1 MSKENSHSAIFLDYF
16 DEIEDP
22 RSDKSKLYTAHEI
35 LLITICG
42 LICGAESW
50 RDLVTF
56 GLEKLE
62 FLKEYLP
69 FENGIP
75 SKNTFCRFFASLKPG
90 QFKACFVDW
99 ISSLP
104 LLKNEVIAI
113 DGKRLCNSFDR
124 VNDKSAIHMVS
135 AFAAKT
141 KLVLAQQKVDD
152 KSNEITAIP
161 KLLDL
166 VDISGNIVTIDAMG
180 TQKEIAKEIIDNGGD
195 YILALKGNHSILHED
210 VVDFFNDNMGNPQ
223 ESFNI
228 AKDVD
233 CGHGRIEQRNCFV
246 TDKID
251 WLGDLKFHGMKS
263 IICIDA
269 SRTIGDLTSNEK
281 RYYIS
286 SLSANAE
293 KINTATREHWAVENC
308 LHWSLD
314 VTFNEDNSRIRNNNA
329 TENIA
334 MIRHTALNLLQIAK
348 AKYKGTSVK
357 GLRKK
362 AGWGNSTLRTILEQ

>member
-1 MSKENSHSAIFLDYF
+1 MSKENTTTFLDYF
-16 DEIEDP
+16 DNIEDP
-22 RSDKSKLYTAHEI
+22 RSDKGKLYSAHEI

-50 RDLVTF
+50 RDFVIF
-56 GLEKLE
+56 GNEKLE
-62 FLKEYLP
+62 FFMEYLP
-69 FENGIP
+69 FANGIP
-75 SKNTFCRFFASLKPG
+75 SKNTFCRFFASLKPE
-90 QFKACFVDW
+90 QFKKCFVEW
-99 ISSLP
+99 VGSLS

-113 DGKRLCNSFDR
+113 DGKRLCNSFDTL
-124 VNDKSAIHMVS
+124 NNKSAIHMVS

-166 VDISGNIVTIDAMG
+166 LDIKGNIVTIDAMG
-180 TQKEIAKEIIDNGGD
+180 TQKEIATKIIENGGD

-210 VVDFFNDNMGNPQ
+210 VIDFFTDNMDNPQ
-223 ESFNI
+223 KNFKI

-233 CGHGRIEQRNCFV
+233 CGHGRIEERNCFV

-251 WLGDLKFHGMKS
+251 WLGELKFPGQKS
-263 IICIDA
+263 IICINS
-269 SRTIGDLTSNEK
+269 SRTIGDITSTEK

-286 SLSANAE
+286 SLAANAE
-293 KINTATREHWAVENC
+293 KINMATRDHWAVENC

-314 VTFNEDNSRIRNNNA
+314 VTFNEDNSRIRNDNA
-329 TENIA
+329 AENIA
-334 MIRHTALNLLQIAK
+334 MIRHTALNLLQISK
-348 AKYKGTSVK
+348 SKYKGTSIK

-362 AGWGNSTLRTILEQ
+362 AGWGDSTLKAILEQ

>member
-1 MSKENSHSAIFLDYF
+1 MATKATSFLDYF
-16 DEIEDP
+16 EEIEDP
-22 RSDKSKLYTAHEI
+22 RSDKSKLYSAHEI
-35 LLITICG
+35 LLVTICG

-50 RDLVTF
+50 RDFVIF
-56 GLEKLE
+56 GNEKLD
-62 FLKEYLP
+62 FFKEYLP
-69 FENGIP
+69 FVNGIP
-75 SKNTFCRFFASLKPG
+75 SKNTFCRFFASLKPE
-90 QFKACFVDW
+90 QFKKCFVE
-99 ISSLP
+99 LP

-113 DGKRLCNSFDR
+113 DGKRLCNGFDR

-166 VDISGNIVTIDAMG
+166 LDIEGNIVTIDAMG
-180 TQKEIAKEIIDNGGD
+180 TQKETATKIIKNGGD

-210 VVDFFNDNMGNPQ
+210 VIDLFNDNMDNPKKN
-223 ESFNI
+223 FNI
-228 AKDVD
+228 ATDID
-233 CGHGRIEQRNCFV
+233 YGHGRIEERSCFV

-251 WLGDLKFHGMKS
+251 WLGELKFPGQNS
-263 IICIDA
+263 IICINS
-269 SRTIGDLTSNEK
+269 SRTIGDVISTEK

-286 SLSANAE
+286 SLPANAE
-293 KINTATREHWAVENC
+293 KINVATRDHWSIENC

-314 VTFNEDNSRIRNNNA
+314 VTFGEDNSRIRNNNA
-329 TENIA
+329 AENIA
-334 MIRHTALNLLQIAK
+334 MVRHAALNLLQLSK
-348 AKYKGTSVK
+348 SKYKGVSIK

-362 AGWGNSTLRTILEQ
+362 AGWGNSTLRNILQQ